1 MADTRKAKQKGISAR
16 GAALSLVGLAST
28 AIVSKTFEAIN
39 GAVSNFLPEPEF
51 DGNWLEN
58 QIPMDPNN
66 FYQENAAVS
75 DADFSLFTKSSFKP
89 VEVWGQLYKR
99 YTNHYLFPPAA
110 NVVLKQIRLGD
121 GSGSFENMPFFIVG
135 TKHDGSEVLIFQ
147 FRGQGYNTETVYD
160 LPIPLALKKIS
171 FTASEQCKPTYIK
184 LFGDYQPVKV
194 NYPKLTR
201 YPFGNQTGVNGFS
214 WSWSHNKSLNKEDL
228 FSERSYQV
236 LKKLGSCRIYLDAKE
251 LVQERGKYRFRHN
264 WRGFDLDGLFS
275 RFKADNI
282 FANICLQG
290 SPPYVVETWPADKRK
305 DSFTR
310 PYGTDKDDVSSYIEL
325 GKIAF
330 QFAARYGRNKNVDLS
345 LIEADDTQP
354 WYETKSEKL
363 VGLDFIHLMELG
375 NELDKWWEGEEANL
389 LGRQFAYFQSAIYD
403 GHKGALGKNVGIKT
417 ADPTMQVTNA
427 GLASS
432 APDFLMSFVEACA
445 KLRGYN
451 HDGTVNIP
459 VDGYYSFHCYAS
471 NGGGQHSEKENRG
484 MCIEQ
489 SAVPAQLK
497 KFHEVNYLHLGKR
510 KLVVGE
516 SGYDISKNSP
526 LRAEPPKGSGLT
538 PYIWQGV
545 LILRTALFYA
555 KHGLYRNFF
564 FTWKDDGAIDGWQFS
579 SSGITSDSAD
589 RKLVL
594 RPSAMYLIQANS
606 FMKDYVW
613 VEQLSE
619 SPLVDKWQH
628 GHSVVFSLYYA
639 TESNQKGSYALNV
652 PFSKATKYV
661 LNEDGETPTVQTL
674 NVTGGSL
681 NVEVSE
687 KPVFIGR
694 SV

>member
-1 MADTRKAKQKGISAR
+1 MAEINKGKEKEFSFR
-16 GAALSLVGLAST
+16 GTALSLVGAAST
-28 AIVSKTFEAIN
+28 AVAN
-39 GAVSNFLPEPEF
+39 GAFGVINDAFSNFLPEPAF

-99 YTNHYLFPPAA
+99 YTNHYVFPKAA

-121 GSGSFENMPFFIVG
+121 GSGSFEDMPFFIVG

-147 FRGQGYNTETVYD
+147 FRGEGYNTETVYD
-160 LPIPLALKKIS
+160 LPAPLALVKIS

-184 LFGDYQPVKV
+184 LFGDYQPVQHKF
-194 NYPKLTR
+194 PKLVR
-201 YPFGNQTGVNGFS
+201 YPFGYQTGVNGFS
-214 WSWSHNKSLNKEDL
+214 WSWSYNKSLNRGDG
-228 FSERSYQV
+228 FIERSYQV
-236 LKKLGSCRIYLDAKE
+236 LKMLGSCRIYLDAKE
-251 LVQERGKYRFRHN
+251 LVQERSKYRFKHN

-290 SPPYVVETWPADKRK
+290 SPPYVVDTWPADKRK

-310 PYGTDKDDVSSYIEL
+310 PYGTDKDEVSSYVEL
-325 GKIAF
+325 GKVAF
-330 QFAARYGRNKNVDLS
+330 QFAARYGRNKNIDLS

-354 WYETKSEKL
+354 WYETKSQKL
-363 VGLDFIHLMELG
+363 VGLDLITLMEIG
-375 NELDKWWEGEEANL
+375 NELDKWWEGEDANL
-389 LGRQFAYFQSAIYD
+389 LGRQFAYYQSAIYD
-403 GHKGALGKNVGIKT
+403 GHKGTLGKNVGIKT
-417 ADPTMQVTNA
+417 ADSTMQVTNA
-427 GLASS
+427 GLASTS
-432 APDFLMSFVEACA
+432 SDFLMSFVQEC
-445 KLRGYN
+445 KKIRGYN
-451 HDGTVNIP
+451 PDGTVDIP

-471 NGGGQHSEKENRG
+471 NGGGQHSEKENSG

-497 KFHEVNYLHLGKR
+497 RFHEVNYLHLGNR

-526 LRAEPPKGSGLT
+526 LRAEPPRDSGLT
-538 PYIWQGV
+538 AYTWQGV
-545 LILRTALFYA
+545 LILRTSLFYA

-579 SSGITSDSAD
+579 SSGITSDSAE
-589 RKLVL
+589 RQLVL

-613 VEQLSE
+613 VEQISA

-628 GHSVVFSLYYA
+628 KHAIVYSLYYA
-639 TESNQKGSYALNV
+639 TENNQKGTYDLKV
-652 PFSKATKYV
+652 PSGKATRYV
-661 LNEDGETPTVQTL
+661 LNEDGETPTTEVL
-674 NVTGGSL
+674 NVKGEMIS
-681 NVEVSE
+681 VEVSE
-687 KPVFIGR
+687 KPVFIAVPG
-694 SV
+694 